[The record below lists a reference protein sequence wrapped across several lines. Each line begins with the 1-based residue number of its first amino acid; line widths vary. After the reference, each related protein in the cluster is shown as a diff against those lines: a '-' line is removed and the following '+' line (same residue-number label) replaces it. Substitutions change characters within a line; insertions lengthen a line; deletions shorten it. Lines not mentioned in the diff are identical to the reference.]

1 MSRFQISEEEYER
14 IKIAEGK
21 TRDKRTS
28 KNLCILMLRYEGQ
41 KVSDIANRYK
51 VTKHAISQV
60 CTRYRMQG
68 LSEFIRN
75 KYTSHNRLLSEE
87 KEEEILQAF
96 SAKAEAGQQITVQE
110 IKEKFNK
117 ECGKDTGNGYVYSVL
132 KRHGWRKVMPR
143 SKHPKAANEEACNAS
158 KKLNKMWMKQL

>member
-1 MSRFQISEEEYER
+1 MCYNGKGEKMSRFQISQKEYEE
-14 IKIAEGK
+14 ITVAEEK

-68 LSEFIRN
+68 LNEFIRN
-75 KYTSHNRLLSEE
+75 KYTSHYRLLSE
-87 KEEEILQAF
+87 
-96 SAKAEAGQQITVQE
+96 
-110 IKEKFNK
+110 
-117 ECGKDTGNGYVYSVL
+117 
-132 KRHGWRKVMPR
+132 
-143 SKHPKAANEEACNAS
+143 AC
-158 KKLNKMWMKQL
+158 K